1 LSLATLVLRRLV
13 LAIPVLLGVSIITFA
28 SLHLIPGN
36 PAQTLLFGT
45 DATPQQVQ
53 ALTQQLGLS
62 QPLPVQYVHYL
73 GQLLHGN
80 LGQSYINQVP
90 VASEIAQRLP
100 STIELALAALV
111 VALVIGVPAGLL
123 AGTRPGT
130 WLDRV
135 ATSGAVLGVAIP
147 YFWLALLLVLIFS
160 VDLGLVP
167 SLGVGGFKSIILP
180 AIALG
185 WGFAAMIARLLRAG
199 LVDVCAQPYVVAA
212 RARGLSEKRILATTV
227 LRNASGP
234 MVAALGLQIGQLLA
248 GAVAIEVIFGRTGL
262 GSLLYNA
269 ISSKDIPTVQGGV
282 LFIAVVYVALNL
294 IVDVLKAIIDPRTRR
309 VTGP

>member
-1 LSLATLVLRRLV
+1 M

-28 SLHLIPGN
+28 TLHLIPGD
-36 PAQTLLFGT
+36 PARTLLFGT
-45 DATPQQVQ
+45 EATPQQVA
-53 ALTQQLGLS
+53 ALRQQLGLNR
-62 QPLPVQYVHYL
+62 PMPVQYWEYL
-73 GQLLHGN
+73 DRLLHGD
-80 LGQSYINQVP
+80 LGQSYVNQVS

-100 STIELALAALV
+100 STIELAFAALV
-111 VALVIGVPAGLL
+111 VALAIGVPAGLI

-130 WLDRV
+130 WLDRA

-160 VDLGLVP
+160 VELGLVP
-167 SLGVGGFKSIILP
+167 SLGVGGFTSMILP

-199 LVDVCAQPYVVAA
+199 LVDVYSQPYVAAA
-212 RARGLSEKRILATTV
+212 RARGLSDRRILTTTV
-227 LRNASGP
+227 LRNACGP
-234 MVAALGLQIGQLLA
+234 MVAVLGLQIGQLLA
-248 GAVAIEVIFGRTGL
+248 GAVAIEVIFGRAGI

-282 LFIAVVYVALNL
+282 LFLAVIYVALNL
-294 IVDVLKAIIDPRTRR
+294 VVDVLKAIIDPRTRR
-309 VTGP
+309 TATS

>member
-1 LSLATLVLRRLV
+1 LSLVILIIRRLL
-13 LAIPVLLGVSIITFA
+13 LAIPVLIGVSIITFL

-45 DATPQQVQ
+45 NATPQQVA
-53 ALTQQLGLS
+53 ALNQQLGLNR
-62 QPLPVQYVHYL
+62 PWPVQYWEYL
-73 GQLLHGN
+73 VRLLHGN

-90 VASEIAQRLP
+90 VATEIAQRLP
-100 STIELALAALV
+100 STVELALAALV
-111 VALVIGVPAGLL
+111 VALIIGVPAGLI

-147 YFWLALLLVLIFS
+147 YFWLALVLVLVFS
-160 VDLGLVP
+160 VKLGLVP
-167 SLGVGGFKSIILP
+167 SLGVGGFDSMILP

-199 LVDVCAQPYVVAA
+199 LVDAYAQPYVAA
-212 RARGLSEKRILATTV
+212 AQARGLSAPRILATTV
-227 LRNASGP
+227 LRNACGP

-248 GAVAIEVIFGRTGL
+248 GAVAIEVIFGRAGL
-262 GSLLYNA
+262 GSLLFNA

-282 LFIAVVYVALNL
+282 LFLAVIYVGLNL
-294 IVDVLKAIIDPRTRR
+294 VVDVLKAIIDPRTRQVAPR
-309 VTGP
+309 

>member
-1 LSLATLVLRRLV
+1 MLRRLL
-13 LAIPVLLGVSIITFA
+13 LAIPVLLGVSVITFA

-45 DATPQQVQ
+45 NATPQQVEV
-53 ALTQQLGLS
+53 LTQQLGLDR
-62 QPLPVQYVHYL
+62 PLLVQYFHYL

-90 VASEIAQRLP
+90 VATEIAQRLP
-100 STIELALAALV
+100 STFELAVAGLV
-111 VALVIGVPAGLL
+111 VALLIGIPAGLL
-123 AGTRPGT
+123 AGIRPGS
-130 WLDRV
+130 WVDRV

-160 VDLGLVP
+160 VELGLVP
-167 SLGVGGFKSIILP
+167 SLGVGGFTSMILP

-199 LVDVCAQPYVVAA
+199 LVDVYSQPYVAAA
-212 RARGLSEKRILATTV
+212 RARGLSEQRILATTV
-227 LRNASGP
+227 LRNACGP
-234 MVAALGLQIGQLLA
+234 MVAVLGLQIGQLLA
-248 GAVAIEVIFGRTGL
+248 GAVAIEVIFGRAGL

-282 LFIAVVYVALNL
+282 LFLAVVYVALNL

-309 VTGP
+309 TANP

>member
-1 LSLATLVLRRLV
+1 LSLATLVLRRLL
-13 LAIPVLLGVSIITFA
+13 LAIPVLLGVSVITFA

-53 ALTQQLGLS
+53 ALTRQLGLN
-62 QPLPVQYVHYL
+62 QPLPEQYIHYL

-80 LGQSYINQVP
+80 LGQSYINQMP

-111 VALVIGVPAGLL
+111 VALAIGVPAGLF

-160 VDLGLVP
+160 VDLGWLP

-180 AIALG
+180 AVALG

-199 LVDVCAQPYVVAA
+199 LVNVYAQPYVVAA
-212 RARGLSEKRILATTV
+212 RARGLSEQRILATTV
-227 LRNASGP
+227 LRNACGP
-234 MVAALGLQIGQLLA
+234 MVAALGLQIGQMLA
-248 GAVAIEVIFGRTGL
+248 GAVAIEVIFGRTGM

-282 LFIAVVYVALNL
+282 LFIAVLYVALNL
-294 IVDVLKAIIDPRTRR
+294 LVDVLKAIVDPRTRR
-309 VTGP
+309 VATR

>member
-1 LSLATLVLRRLV
+1 LSLATLVLRRLL

-53 ALTQQLGLS
+53 ALSRQLGLS
-62 QPLPVQYVHYL
+62 QPLPEQYYHYL
-73 GQLLHGN
+73 DQLLHGN

-100 STIELALAALV
+100 STIELAFGALV
-111 VALVIGVPAGLL
+111 VALVIGIPAGLI

-160 VDLGLVP
+160 VDLHLVP
-167 SLGVGGFKSIILP
+167 SLGVGGFDSLILP

-199 LVDVCAQPYVVAA
+199 LVEVYVQPYVVAA
-212 RARGLSEKRILATTV
+212 RARGLSEPRILATTV

-234 MVAALGLQIGQLLA
+234 MVAALGLQIGQMLA
-248 GAVAIEVIFGRTGL
+248 GAVAIEVIFGRTGM

-282 LFIAVVYVALNL
+282 LFLAVVYVALNL
-294 IVDVLKAIIDPRTRR
+294 LVDVLKAIVDPRTRR
-309 VTGP
+309 VTSP

>member
-1 LSLATLVLRRLV
+1 LSLITLIARRLL

-28 SLHLIPGN
+28 TLYLIPGD
-36 PAQTLLFGT
+36 PASTLLFGT
-45 DATPQQVQ
+45 QATSQQVA
-53 ALTQQLGLS
+53 ALSQQLGLN
-62 QPLPVQYVHYL
+62 QPMPVQYWEYL
-73 GQLLHGN
+73 GRLLHGN

-100 STIELALAALV
+100 STLELAFAALV
-111 VALVIGVPAGLL
+111 VALAIGVPAGLL
-123 AGTRPGT
+123 AGIRPGS
-130 WLDRV
+130 WVDRV

-160 VDLGLVP
+160 VDLRLVP
-167 SLGVGGFKSIILP
+167 SLGVGGFTSMILP

-199 LVDVCAQPYVVAA
+199 LVSVYSQPYVAAA
-212 RARGLSEKRILATTV
+212 RARGLSERRILATTV
-227 LRNASGP
+227 LRNACGP
-234 MVAALGLQIGQLLA
+234 MVAVLGLQIGSLLA
-248 GAVAIEVIFGRTGL
+248 GAVAIEVIFGRTGI

-269 ISSKDIPTVQGGV
+269 ITNKDIPTVQGGV

-294 IVDVLKAIIDPRTRR
+294 IVDVLKAVIDPRTRR
-309 VTGP
+309 TAST

>member
-1 LSLATLVLRRLV
+1 MSLVTLILRRLL

-45 DATPQQVQ
+45 NATPQQVE
-53 ALTQQLGLS
+53 ALTQQLGLNR
-62 QPLPVQYVHYL
+62 PLPVQYLHYV

-80 LGQSYINQVP
+80 LGQSYINEVP

-100 STIELALAALV
+100 STFELAFAGLV
-111 VALVIGVPAGLL
+111 VALAIGIPAGLL
-123 AGTRPGT
+123 AGTRPGS
-130 WLDRV
+130 WVDRV

-160 VDLGLVP
+160 VELGLVP
-167 SLGVGGFKSIILP
+167 SLGVGGFDSMILP
-180 AIALG
+180 AISLG
-185 WGFAAMIARLLRAG
+185 WGFAAMIARLLRAS
-199 LVDVCAQPYVVAA
+199 LVDVYSQPYVVAA
-212 RARGLSEKRILATTV
+212 RARGLSERRILATTV
-227 LRNASGP
+227 LRNACGP

-269 ISSKDIPTVQGGV
+269 ISGKDIPTVQGGV
-282 LFIAVVYVALNL
+282 LFLAVVYVALNL
-294 IVDVLKAIIDPRTRR
+294 IVDVLKGIIDPRTRR
-309 VTGP
+309 TANP

>member
-45 DATPQQVQ
+45 DATPQQVE
-53 ALTQQLGLS
+53 ALTRQLGLN
-62 QPLPVQYVHYL
+62 QPLPVQYFHYL
-73 GQLLHGN
+73 DQLLHGN

-100 STIELALAALV
+100 STIELAFAALV
-111 VALVIGVPAGLL
+111 VALAIGVPAGLL

-167 SLGVGGFKSIILP
+167 SLGVGGFESLILP

-199 LVDVCAQPYVVAA
+199 LVDVYAQPYVVAA
-212 RARGLSEKRILATTV
+212 RARGLSERRILATTV

-234 MVAALGLQIGQLLA
+234 MVAALGLQIGQMLA
-248 GAVAIEVIFGRTGL
+248 GAVAIEVIFGRTGM

-294 IVDVLKAIIDPRTRR
+294 VVDVLKAIIDPRTRR
-309 VTGP
+309 VTSR

>member
-1 LSLATLVLRRLV
+1 MSLVALILRRLL
-13 LAIPVLLGVSIITFA
+13 LAVPVLIGVSIVTFL

-45 DATPQQVQ
+45 NASPQQVT
-53 ALTQQLGLS
+53 ALSQQLGLNR
-62 QPLPVQYVHYL
+62 PLPVQYLEYL
-73 GQLLHGN
+73 DRLLHGN

-90 VASEIAQRLP
+90 VATEIAQRLP
-100 STIELALAALV
+100 STIELAIAALV
-111 VALVIGVPAGLL
+111 VALIIGVPAGLI

-147 YFWLALLLVLIFS
+147 YFWLALVLVLVFS
-160 VDLGLVP
+160 VKLGLVP
-167 SLGVGGFKSIILP
+167 SLGVGGFDSMILP

-199 LVDVCAQPYVVAA
+199 LVNAYAEPYVVAA
-212 RARGLSEKRILATTV
+212 QARGLSAPRILATTV
-227 LRNASGP
+227 FRNACGP

-248 GAVAIEVIFGRTGL
+248 GAVAIEVIFGRAGL

-282 LFIAVVYVALNL
+282 LFLAVIYVALNL
-294 IVDVLKAIIDPRTRR
+294 LVDVLKAIIDPRTRR
-309 VTGP
+309 TATP

>member
-1 LSLATLVLRRLV
+1 MSLATLVLRRLV

-53 ALTQQLGLS
+53 ALTRQLGLNR
-62 QPLPVQYVHYL
+62 PVTVQYFHYL

-100 STIELALAALV
+100 STIELAFAALV

-167 SLGVGGFKSIILP
+167 SLGVGGFESLILP

-199 LVDVCAQPYVVAA
+199 LVDVYTQPYVVAA
-212 RARGLSEKRILATTV
+212 RARGLSEPRILATTV

-248 GAVAIEVIFGRTGL
+248 GAVAIEVIFGRTGM

-269 ISSKDIPTVQGGV
+269 ISGKDIPTVQGGV
-282 LFIAVVYVALNL
+282 LFLAVVYVALNL

-309 VTGP
+309 VGTS

>member
-1 LSLATLVLRRLV
+1 LSLATLVLRRLL
-13 LAIPVLLGVSIITFA
+13 LAIPVLLGVSVITFA

-45 DATPQQVQ
+45 NATPQQVE
-53 ALTQQLGLS
+53 ALTQQLGLNR
-62 QPLPVQYVHYL
+62 PLLVQYFHYL

-90 VASEIAQRLP
+90 VATEIAQRLP
-100 STIELALAALV
+100 STFELAVAGLV
-111 VALVIGVPAGLL
+111 VALLIGIPAGLL
-123 AGTRPGT
+123 AGIRPGS
-130 WLDRV
+130 WVDRV

-160 VDLGLVP
+160 VELGLVP
-167 SLGVGGFKSIILP
+167 SLGVGGFTSMILP

-199 LVDVCAQPYVVAA
+199 LVDVYSQPYVAAA
-212 RARGLSEKRILATTV
+212 RARGLSEQRILATTV
-227 LRNASGP
+227 LRNACGP
-234 MVAALGLQIGQLLA
+234 MVAVLGLQIGQLLA
-248 GAVAIEVIFGRTGL
+248 GAVAIEVIFGRAGL

-269 ISSKDIPTVQGGV
+269 ITSKDIPTVQGGV
-282 LFIAVVYVALNL
+282 LFLAVVYVALNL

-309 VTGP
+309 TANP